1 MISVA
6 DMEFIVA
13 LAKNTSL
20 AAAARDLNISPP
32 AVSQRLSSLE
42 TKMGLRLIER
52 SGRGGVLLTSDGELL
67 AERAINILADI
78 DSMTSELADRQKK
91 IVGRLRVMAPLGFG
105 RHYIAPVIADFRQK
119 HSDVSID
126 LTLSD
131 NLAQLPDQSWDIII
145 QVAPLADSGLIAIKL
160 AENERFVCASPEYL
174 ETHPSVETPQ
184 DLINHVCLTLREN
197 EEDDTYWS
205 FKSADDDIQQQ
216 VNVRVKSQ
224 MSAND
229 GETLQK
235 WAHQGLGIIQRS
247 EWAVQQDIRDG
258 KLVRLLGDFH
268 LPAAPVVALVTSRT
282 NRATRVQ
289 TFIDFLKDAFAQPK
303 WHS

>member
-1 MISVA
+1 MK
-6 DMEFIVA
+6 FIVA

-52 SGRGGVLLTSDGELL
+52 SGRGGVILTSDGELL
-67 AERAINILADI
+67 AERAINILTDI

-105 RHYIAPVIADFRQK
+105 RHHVAPAIAKFRQR

-160 AENERFVCASPEYL
+160 ADNARFICASPEYL
-174 ETHPSVETPQ
+174 ENNLPIKSPQ
-184 DLINHVCLTLREN
+184 DLLHHACLTLREN
-197 EEDDTYWS
+197 DEDDTYWS
-205 FKSADDDIQQQ
+205 FQSSDEDVQQQ

-235 WAHQGLGIIQRS
+235 WAKEGLGIIQRS
-247 EWAVQQDIRDG
+247 EWAVQKDINNG
-258 KLVRLLGDFH
+258 KLIRVLEKFQ
-268 LPAAPVVALVTSRT
+268 LPGAPVVALVASRS

-289 TFIDFLKDAFAQPK
+289 TFIDFLKDNFTTPQ
-303 WHS
+303 WR

>member
-20 AAAARDLNISPP
+20 AAAARDLNISPS
-32 AVSQRLSSLE
+32 AVSQRLSALE
-42 TKMGLRLIER
+42 TKLALRLIER
-52 SGRGGVLLTSDGELL
+52 TGRGGVLLTSDGELL
-67 AERAINILADI
+67 AERAINILSDI
-78 DSMTSELADRQKK
+78 DSMTSELADRQQK

-105 RHYIAPVIADFRQK
+105 RYHIAPLIAEFRKK
-119 HSDVSID
+119 HADVSVD

-131 NLAQLPDQSWDIII
+131 NLSRLPDQSWDVII

-160 AENERFVCASPEYL
+160 AGNARFICATPQYL
-174 ETHPSVETPQ
+174 ESNPTIEAPQ
-184 DLINHVCLTLREN
+184 DLLDHACLTLREN
-197 EEDDTYWS
+197 DEDDTYWS
-205 FKSADDDIQQQ
+205 FQSADDDIQQQ
-216 VNVRVKSQ
+216 VNIRVKSQ

-235 WAHQGLGIIQRS
+235 WAYEGLGIIQRS
-247 EWAVQQDIRDG
+247 EWAVKQDINDG
-258 KLVRLLGDFH
+258 KLVRVLEKFQ
-268 LPAAPVVALVTSRT
+268 LPDAPVVALVASRS

-289 TFIDFLKDAFAQPK
+289 TFIDFLKDSFATPQ
-303 WHS
+303 WR